1 LREAFEF
8 YATGEYTKIQVLKMI
23 TDKGLKTKR
32 GRELTA
38 QTFDALLRKPIY
50 TGWVYSSSVAAPVK
64 GLHAPVVSQ
73 ELFDT
78 VQRVLSGR

>member
-1 LREAFEF
+1 
-8 YATGEYTKIQVLKMI
+8 MI

-50 TGWVYSSSVAAPVK
+50 TGWCTRRVWLPVK
-64 GLHAPVVSQ
+64 ACTPIVSQ

-78 VQRVLSGR
+78 VQ